1 MRTRAVFKRAFN
13 QLVREIGALPIGA
26 ELGSEPE
33 LARILRVSRTT
44 VRAALVEAETRGLL
58 QVTSR
63 RRLTL
68 REPKADDLF
77 ASSETETVPQSAER
91 LFLNHV
97 LKGGLLPGDTING
110 LALSRA
116 LGTSPTALRDY
127 LSRFERFGLVERQP
141 NTSWIFRGFTEEF
154 AIELFVIRE
163 MFELHA
169 IRVFFQKHGS
179 DEMRVLDRIEN
190 KHRKLLE
197 TIQTEYHQ
205 FSELDAEFHREI
217 TRATDN
223 RFMDQFQ
230 EIISLIFHYHYQW
243 HKADERERNIDAIHE
258 HLEIINSLRGDD
270 CQAVIA
276 ACQRHLNSA
285 KQTLLRSISVRSQT
299 MPRPN
304 ESSDP

>member
-1 MRTRAVFKRAFN
+1 MRTKAVFKHAYN
-13 QLVREIGALPIGA
+13 QLLNEIGALPTGA

-44 VRAALVEAETRGLL
+44 VRAAVVEATSRNLL
-58 QVTSR
+58 QIGPR

-68 REPKADDLF
+68 RKPRADDYF
-77 ASSETETVPQSAER
+77 ASAETETVPQSSER

-97 LKGGLLPGDTING
+97 LKGGLLPGETING

-116 LGTSPTALRDY
+116 LGTSPTGLRDY

-163 MFELHA
+163 LFELHA
-169 IRVFFQKHGS
+169 VRIFFQNRGRS
-179 DEMRVLDRIEN
+179 ELRALDRIEA
-190 KHRKLLE
+190 KHRTLLA
-197 TIQTEYHQ
+197 TIDDDFHQ

-217 TRATDN
+217 TRSAKN
-223 RFMDQFQ
+223 RFIDQFQ
-230 EIISLIFHYHYQW
+230 EIISLIFHYHYHW
-243 HKADERERNIDAIHE
+243 HKADERDRNCAAIHE
-258 HLEIINSLRGDD
+258 HLAIIEALRCDSCLD
-270 CQAVIA
+270 VVA

-285 KQTLLRSISVRSQT
+285 KQTLLRSINRGKMLSSPT
-299 MPRPN
+299 RPLRT
-304 ESSDP
+304 